1 MVATAFDR
9 FQDLVSSLA
18 DQAGVE
24 PGQMFGKACLKIH
37 GKAFLA
43 QHMEA
48 VVFKLTGPQ
57 HAQAIG
63 LAGAKLW
70 DPSGKGRPMRE
81 WIALPVA
88 QSGYFDSFASAAME
102 YVSGSAG

>member
-70 DPSGKGRPMRE
+70 DPS
-81 WIALPVA
+81 LPVA